1 MMPSRFTF
9 WRFVCAAVLLAASS
23 IPAAAGGARRHVLLL
38 YSYDREFANA
48 AFSRVFQ
55 NSLSAASAEPID
67 FIEVSLHTRPSAQHD
82 PDDSIVDDIRT
93 TSGGVPIDL
102 VVSIGGPAA
111 VFAQQYRDAL
121 FRSTPILLAS
131 VDDRFVGGRTLPTNE
146 TAVTVRHDP
155 PRMIETILRLLPE
168 TRTVV
173 VVIGASPHDQFWMRE
188 VQNAVQP
195 FEQRLTFVFTNQWSY
210 EELLEH
216 CRNLPPHSAI
226 LYGLLMLDAKGV
238 PQREER
244 TLDALHATANAP
256 LFGLHS
262 PQLGHGIV
270 GGPLISI
277 DDLGRDTAN
286 VAMRLLNGEPAEA
299 IGARVMAASAP
310 MFDARELRRW
320 GIAERRL
327 QTGAIVRFRQPASLS
342 PWAGP
347 IVVGI
352 AVGVLIGF
360 AGIFALPRRTARASS
375 GRAIDGTNAEAALA
389 RLSQRLM
396 QTQEVERAAIAKWIE
411 DDVCQQLAAISMDL
425 NARGER
431 DLSNQVSALAR
442 ESLTVSDPIY
452 AKLRLLGLPVTARAF
467 AEKRCAEQGVALDF
481 TASDVPKDLPGDA
494 ALALFRVLEEAVQN
508 ALRHSNTARIAV
520 SLRRAGDVIALDV
533 TDRGVGFDP
542 DAAAREAALGLV
554 GMRER
559 LHPVGGECVV
569 ESRAGEGTRVRAFV
583 PVRR

>member
-1 MMPSRFTF
+1 MPFRFTF
-9 WRFVCAAVLLAASS
+9 WRLVCAAAILAAAS
-23 IPAAAGGARRHVLLL
+23 IPVEAGGTRRHVLLL
-38 YSYDREFANA
+38 YSYDREFAHA

-55 NSLSAASAEPID
+55 NSLSVASAEPVD
-67 FIEVSLHTRPSAQHD
+67 FIEVSLHTRPSAQRD

-93 TSGGVPIDL
+93 TSDGMPIDL
-102 VVSIGGPAA
+102 VVPIGGPAA

-121 FRSTPILLAS
+121 FPSTPILLAS
-131 VDDRFVGGRTLPTNE
+131 VDDRFLGDRTLPSNE
-146 TAVTVRHDP
+146 TAVMVRHDP

-173 VVIGASPHDQFWMRE
+173 VVIGASAHDQFWLRE
-188 VQNAVQP
+188 VQRAVQP
-195 FEQRLTFVFTNQWSY
+195 FENRLTFVFTNQWSY
-210 EELLEH
+210 QELLDH
-216 CRNLPPHSAI
+216 CRSLPPHSVI

-238 PQREER
+238 PRPEEQ

-277 DDLGRDTAN
+277 EDLGRDTAN
-286 VAMRLLNGEPAEA
+286 VALRLLNGESAHA
-299 IGARVMAASAP
+299 IGPRVMPAAAP

-320 GIAERRL
+320 GIAERLL
-327 QTGAIVRFRQPASLS
+327 QTGAIVRFREPAPLS
-342 PWAGP
+342 PRTGP
-347 IVVGI
+347 IVFGI
-352 AVGVLIGF
+352 TIGALIGF
-360 AGIFALPRRTARASS
+360 AAIFALPRRTARASS
-375 GRAIDGTNAEAALA
+375 GREIDGTNAEAALA

-425 NARGER
+425 DARGER
-431 DLSNQVSALAR
+431 ELCDQVSALAR
-442 ESLTVSDPIY
+442 ESLTVSDPTY
-452 AKLRLLGLPVTARAF
+452 AKLRLLGLPATARAF
-467 AEKRCAEQGVALDF
+467 AEKACAVKGVALDF
-481 TASDVPKDLPGDA
+481 TVSDVPKDLPADA
-494 ALALFRVLEEAVQN
+494 ALVLFRVLEEAVQN
-508 ALRHSNTARIAV
+508 ALRHSNTASIVV

-533 TDRGVGFDP
+533 ADQGVGFDP
-542 DAAAREAALGLV
+542 DAAAREAALGLA

-583 PVRR
+583 PIRR